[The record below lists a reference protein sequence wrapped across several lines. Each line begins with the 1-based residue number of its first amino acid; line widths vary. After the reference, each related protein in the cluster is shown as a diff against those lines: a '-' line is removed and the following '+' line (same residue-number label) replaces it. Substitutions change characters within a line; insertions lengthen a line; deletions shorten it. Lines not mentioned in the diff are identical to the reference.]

1 MGLKLVKGRMFSN
14 NFADAINVD
23 SLQKEGFEKFENA
36 QMNQN
41 SLMTASAA
49 KILGIKQLDIQVKNA
64 HSVPVGLVGDFH
76 NESLYEPIK
85 PTIILAQK
93 LSDYGG
99 MLIRIQPNTEVQVA
113 AGIRKLWKQFLPDK
127 LLVINNIEDQLLKQY
142 EAESKLHQLFLFF
155 SGLTMFL
162 SALGIFGLVV
172 QTAEQR
178 SKEVGIRKV
187 LGASVA
193 GIVRLISKDF
203 VKLVIIAIVVGSP
216 IAWYALQKWLENYPY
231 RTPINWWVFAVTAI
245 AALLVTIGT
254 VSFQAIRAAT
264 ADPVRSLRNE

>member
-1 MGLKLVKGRMFSN
+1 
-14 NFADAINVD
+14 
-23 SLQKEGFEKFENA
+23 
-36 QMNQN
+36 
-41 SLMTASAA
+41 
-49 KILGIKQLDIQVKNA
+49 
-64 HSVPVGLVGDFH
+64 
-76 NESLYEPIK
+76 
-85 PTIILAQK
+85 
-93 LSDYGG
+93 
-99 MLIRIQPNTEVQVA
+99 
-113 AGIRKLWKQFLPDK
+113 
-127 LLVINNIEDQLLKQY
+127 
-142 EAESKLHQLFLFF
+142 
-155 SGLTMFL
+155 
-162 SALGIFGLVV
+162 LGIFGLVV

-231 RTPINWWVFAVTAI
+231 RTPINWWVFAVTGI